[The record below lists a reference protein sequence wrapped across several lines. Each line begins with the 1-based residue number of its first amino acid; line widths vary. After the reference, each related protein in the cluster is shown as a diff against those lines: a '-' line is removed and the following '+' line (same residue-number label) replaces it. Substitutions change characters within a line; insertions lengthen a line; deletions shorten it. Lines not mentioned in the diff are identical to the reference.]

1 MIMEHTLLNK
11 EEKHF
16 PCNLFGDNSCSVGVG
31 QYAQDSYTPMK
42 RHLHDES
49 AQKVLHYFIPP

>member
-1 MIMEHTLLNK
+1 MEHTLLNK

-16 PCNLFGDNSCSVGVG
+16 PCNLFGDYSCSVGVG

-42 RHLHDES
+42 RHLHNES